1 MAVVFVGEEWAQ
13 QRRLAPDGAPAPRV
27 MTLDIAGIT
36 GWCRG
41 RLDQEPESGAFRLQ
55 GKTIGARGISLD
67 LTLRRMLQEK
77 PMDLLV
83 YESPVSRGAGALG
96 TNAGRVLIGLA
107 MVVEMV
113 AHDYELPVFEEEVS
127 KSRAAVTGRGGFA
140 AGTAKQHMAEWLAA
154 GGHPECG
161 PDEADARILWLRT
174 RQVKGFQREP
184 FHRLAWAVARPKR
197 KPDRQA
203 ALALTRARQR

>member
-1 MAVVFVGEEWAQ
+1 MS
-13 QRRLAPDGAPAPRV
+13 
-27 MTLDIAGIT
+27 LDISLRA
-36 GWCRG
+36 
-41 RLDQEPESGAFRLQ
+41 LLQ
-55 GKTIGARGISLD
+55 QHPAD
-67 LTLRRMLQEK
+67 M
-77 PMDLLV
+77 LV

-174 RQVKGFQREP
+174 RLVNGFQREP
-184 FHRLAWAVARPKR
+184 IYRLAWAVSKPKR

-203 ALALTRARQR
+203 ALALTKARHR